1 MAHRFIIDSSPMGK
15 GSPLT
20 PDRRRGNNFS
30 QYEDG
35 LTSSPL
41 GAPPS
46 AAADFGSSM
55 PPAFDSPRPSNFGIG
70 TTSSTGGGLF
80 GQPRSQHAPLGRAN
94 RGRPSGLGR
103 QLRANGNDK
112 EDDFSDGLD
121 DDEELPPVRGS
132 LFRSTPQTT
141 RAPQRKDDM
150 EAEVERYIDEEMEE
164 ELSAD
169 ASETGDIFLNMRHD
183 DRAYGQPVIG
193 EESDLMMLQ
202 TPAATA
208 RVRKEAESIFSQ
220 STRFRPRNHEL
231 QFGTIAKDI
240 YTYQEPARIT
250 ESPDL
255 ILKTENLVCQLY
267 NDGVGA
273 HEDPERLENSL
284 ANITYRLIQLW
295 TEYTDELPP
304 PEGEDLATIGPPEGA
319 DPFEKAAYVAHLILR
334 MHHARFDTKTEDDKV
349 PPLPEILF
357 DWLQSSHNLFPN
369 QVREISRY
377 KPSPACHSLY
387 WQTLRNAL
395 LRGDVTGA
403 QQLLRN
409 AGWEHVRRGPLGGPT
424 YTGKALENVRRFAEA
439 TCEMLDQ
446 CPAAR
451 NDWEI
456 LDSSWTLFRVQ
467 ARGSLDRLTL
477 FAEGKDT
484 SLLDSLNDGVDTSMS
499 AMAKKA
505 SSQIPWDIYENLQTV
520 YDIVLGQTE
529 AILETAQDWCE
540 ATVALLGWWDEGVQR
555 PKSLVQS
562 QFGVSPGSFTDS
574 EDYFDRLVTVF
585 NIVIQSGLTPNTMN
599 PVEVALASAFEGN
612 VHAVVGCLRTWSLPV
627 ACSVAEIASLGKW
640 LPPPESAKPLP
651 ADSLD
656 IDDLMLLG
664 VGQPTTDDVEGIK
677 DTTLVIYAREL
688 AGIEHLSP
696 QRDGWEMA
704 IQVLGRMDV
713 PEKSEETVGELL
725 RDLLATLDENSST
738 TVDKMWRLLSDL
750 GMMNYAEET
759 AETFAEILA
768 KESHRY
774 GEALWYFALSHRTDR
789 VREVLNLL
797 MSYSLVQSTVYPAE
811 QDLDKDLKGLLRNRS
826 ETLEDKAKIDLEAA
840 QVLGRMLSGY
850 ATLRKFYEI
859 RDEIGN
865 IEETSPSRAL
875 AMRKQA
881 AFALVAVV
889 SSSGDNI
896 RGGLYDET
904 RDAVVSEDFLLAL
917 LGETTVFINQSP
929 SVISLE
935 QLDIL
940 LKAIEDIQA
949 VGTGV
954 YSTCE
959 EFFNLVLASAH
970 GLKGSTPSDL
980 IKSTGSLSGSSTY
993 MMSGSSLLA
1002 SHMQKSIVGGRG
1014 GKVNRGWDWRKGW
1027 LANTKGEDVIRK
1039 LRLGLA
1045 KDLASLWLDDADG
1058 SLPPTYEKLFN
1069 RYTEVRRVL
1078 GKQRLTLAEK
1088 ILYSHLDSV
1097 EESLLTNT
1105 DNGRSIRGKANLL
1118 LKPDRVNMQDA
1129 SAQMAL
1135 LQFMS
1140 CNLAKPAIPASIHCD
1155 HLIVGAKGAENDL
1168 STGIQANKEI
1178 FDFLES
1184 AARKYGMDFWPPG
1197 AGIIHQTVLENYAL
1211 PGLMMLGTDSH
1222 SPNAGGLCTVTIGVG
1237 GADAVEALVGAP
1249 WELKAPKVLGVQLT
1263 GSLNN
1268 WVAPKDVILKLAGE
1282 LTVRGGTG
1290 SIIEYFGPG
1299 VDTLSATGMATICN
1313 MGAEVGATTSIFPYT
1328 EASARYL
1335 ESTRRGQAVENIKA
1349 LQGFPGN
1356 GASEDARFQF
1366 KADEGAEYDQ
1376 LITINLS
1383 ELEPHVNGP
1392 FTPDLATPLSKFKN
1406 VVKEQQWPEK
1416 LSAGLIGSCT
1426 NSSYEDMTRVESL
1439 LKEAADAGLKPAAD
1453 FYITPGSEQIR
1464 ATLERDGTLKTFEA
1478 AGGVLLSNACGPC
1491 IGQWQ
1496 RQDGVTKG
1504 TSNAILTSYN
1514 RNFRGRNDGN
1524 PETMNFLASPE
1535 IVTAMAFAGSTTFNP
1550 MTDTIKTPSGKD
1562 FKFSP
1567 PHGLEGPQT
1576 PFSAGVAS
1584 LGVLSQQ
1591 PDPSIQV
1598 AVSPSSDRL
1607 AFLEPFAPFPEH
1619 DLSGLRVLVKVTGK
1633 CTTDTISAA
1642 GPWLKYKG
1650 HLPNISTNTLNTATN
1665 AETGEVNAAYDL
1677 DGSKHTI
1684 PELGQRWRERGQE
1697 WLVVAEHNYG
1707 EGSAREHAALQ
1718 PRYLGARVVLT
1729 KSFARIHET
1738 NLKKQGV
1745 VPLTFENEA
1754 DYDRIGA
1761 GDEVSTVGLYEM
1773 LRNKGKGDVQLK
1785 VKKASGEEVLIPTKH
1800 AISKDQAGFILAGSA
1815 LNLLSKRA

>member
-1 MAHRFIIDSSPMGK
+1 M
-15 GSPLT
+15 
-20 PDRRRGNNFS
+20 
-30 QYEDG
+30 
-35 LTSSPL
+35 
-41 GAPPS
+41 
-46 AAADFGSSM
+46 
-55 PPAFDSPRPSNFGIG
+55 
-70 TTSSTGGGLF
+70 
-80 GQPRSQHAPLGRAN
+80 
-94 RGRPSGLGR
+94 
-103 QLRANGNDK
+103 
-112 EDDFSDGLD
+112 
-121 DDEELPPVRGS
+121 
-132 LFRSTPQTT
+132 
-141 RAPQRKDDM
+141 
-150 EAEVERYIDEEMEE
+150 
-164 ELSAD
+164 
-169 ASETGDIFLNMRHD
+169 
-183 DRAYGQPVIG
+183 
-193 EESDLMMLQ
+193 
-202 TPAATA
+202 
-208 RVRKEAESIFSQ
+208 
-220 STRFRPRNHEL
+220 
-231 QFGTIAKDI
+231 
-240 YTYQEPARIT
+240 
-250 ESPDL
+250 
-255 ILKTENLVCQLY
+255 
-267 NDGVGA
+267 
-273 HEDPERLENSL
+273 
-284 ANITYRLIQLW
+284 
-295 TEYTDELPP
+295 
-304 PEGEDLATIGPPEGA
+304 
-319 DPFEKAAYVAHLILR
+319 
-334 MHHARFDTKTEDDKV
+334 
-349 PPLPEILF
+349 
-357 DWLQSSHNLFPN
+357 
-369 QVREISRY
+369 
-377 KPSPACHSLY
+377 
-387 WQTLRNAL
+387 
-395 LRGDVTGA
+395 
-403 QQLLRN
+403 
-409 AGWEHVRRGPLGGPT
+409 
-424 YTGKALENVRRFAEA
+424 
-439 TCEMLDQ
+439 
-446 CPAAR
+446 
-451 NDWEI
+451 
-456 LDSSWTLFRVQ
+456 
-467 ARGSLDRLTL
+467 
-477 FAEGKDT
+477 
-484 SLLDSLNDGVDTSMS
+484 
-499 AMAKKA
+499 
-505 SSQIPWDIYENLQTV
+505 
-520 YDIVLGQTE
+520 
-529 AILETAQDWCE
+529 
-540 ATVALLGWWDEGVQR
+540 
-555 PKSLVQS
+555 
-562 QFGVSPGSFTDS
+562 
-574 EDYFDRLVTVF
+574 
-585 NIVIQSGLTPNTMN
+585 
-599 PVEVALASAFEGN
+599 
-612 VHAVVGCLRTWSLPV
+612 
-627 ACSVAEIASLGKW
+627 
-640 LPPPESAKPLP
+640 
-651 ADSLD
+651 
-656 IDDLMLLG
+656 
-664 VGQPTTDDVEGIK
+664 
-677 DTTLVIYAREL
+677 
-688 AGIEHLSP
+688 
-696 QRDGWEMA
+696 
-704 IQVLGRMDV
+704 
-713 PEKSEETVGELL
+713 
-725 RDLLATLDENSST
+725 
-738 TVDKMWRLLSDL
+738 
-750 GMMNYAEET
+750 
-759 AETFAEILA
+759 
-768 KESHRY
+768 
-774 GEALWYFALSHRTDR
+774 
-789 VREVLNLL
+789 
-797 MSYSLVQSTVYPAE
+797 
-811 QDLDKDLKGLLRNRS
+811 
-826 ETLEDKAKIDLEAA
+826 
-840 QVLGRMLSGY
+840 
-850 ATLRKFYEI
+850 
-859 RDEIGN
+859 
-865 IEETSPSRAL
+865 
-875 AMRKQA
+875 
-881 AFALVAVV
+881 
-889 SSSGDNI
+889 
-896 RGGLYDET
+896 
-904 RDAVVSEDFLLAL
+904 
-917 LGETTVFINQSP
+917 
-929 SVISLE
+929 
-935 QLDIL
+935 
-940 LKAIEDIQA
+940 
-949 VGTGV
+949 
-954 YSTCE
+954 
-959 EFFNLVLASAH
+959 
-970 GLKGSTPSDL
+970 
-980 IKSTGSLSGSSTY
+980 
-993 MMSGSSLLA
+993 
-1002 SHMQKSIVGGRG
+1002 
-1014 GKVNRGWDWRKGW
+1014 
-1027 LANTKGEDVIRK
+1027 
-1039 LRLGLA
+1039 
-1045 KDLASLWLDDADG
+1045 
-1058 SLPPTYEKLFN
+1058 
-1069 RYTEVRRVL
+1069 RRVL

-1088 ILYSHLDSV
+1088 ILYSHLDNV
-1097 EESLLTNT
+1097 EDSLLTNT

-1140 CNLAKPAIPASIHCD
+1140 CNLERPAIPASIHCD

-1249 WELKAPKVLGVQLT
+1249 WELKAPKVLGVKLT

-1313 MGAEVGATTSIFPYT
+1313 MGAEVGATTSLFPYT

-1335 ESTRRGQAVENIKA
+1335 ESTRRSQAVENIKA
-1349 LQGFPGN
+1349 LQSFPGN
-1356 GASEDARFQF
+1356 SASEDSRFQF

-1392 FTPDLATPLSKFKN
+1392 FTPDLATPLSKFKD

-1576 PFSAGVAS
+1576 PFEAGVPS

-1607 AFLEPFAPFPEH
+1607 AFLEPFAPFPES

-1684 PELGQRWRERGQE
+1684 PELGQLWKERNQE

-1754 DYDRIGA
+1754 DYDKIAA

-1785 VKKASGEEVLIPTKH
+1785 VKKASGEEFLIPTKH
-1800 AISKDQAGFILAGSA
+1800 AVSKDQAGFILAGSA
-1815 LNLLSKRA
+1815 LNLLSKGV

>member
-1 MAHRFIIDSSPMGK
+1 MANRFIIDSSPMGK

-20 PDRRRGNNFS
+20 PDRRRANNFS
-30 QYEDG
+30 QYDDN
-35 LTSSPL
+35 LTSTPL
-41 GAPPS
+41 GPPPS
-46 AAADFGSSM
+46 TAAEFGSSVN
-55 PPAFDSPRPSNFGIG
+55 PNFGIS
-70 TTSSTGGGLF
+70 TTSSSGGGLF
-80 GQPRSQHAPLGRAN
+80 GQSRNPNAPLGRGI
-94 RGRPSGLGR
+94 RGRPSGLSR
-103 QLRANGNDK
+103 QLRANDDK
-112 EDDFSDGLD
+112 EDDFGEGFD
-121 DDEELPPVRGS
+121 DDEELPPLRGS
-132 LFRSTPQTT
+132 LFRSAPQTT
-141 RAPQRKDDM
+141 RTSQRKDDM

-164 ELSAD
+164 ELSAGGSD
-169 ASETGDIFLNMRHD
+169 TGDIFLNMRHD

-220 STRFRPRNHEL
+220 STRFRPTRHHEL
-231 QFGTIAKDI
+231 LFATIAKDI

-273 HEDPERLENSL
+273 IEDPERLENSL

-295 TEYTDELPP
+295 TEYTEELPP
-304 PEGEDLATIGPPEGA
+304 PEGEDLATIGPPESA

-334 MHHARFDTKTEDDKV
+334 MHHARFDTKTEDDKT

-540 ATVALLGWWDEGVQR
+540 ATVALFGWWDEGIQR

-585 NIVIQSGLTPNTMN
+585 NVVIQSGLTPNTMN

-612 VHAVVGCLRTWSLPV
+612 VHAVIGCLRTWSLPV

-640 LPPPESAKPLP
+640 LPLQESAKPLP

-664 VGQPTTDDVEGIK
+664 VGQPSTDDIEGIK

-725 RDLLATLDENSST
+725 RDLLATLDENSSI

-759 AETFAEILA
+759 AETFAEILS

-811 QDLDKDLKGLLRNRS
+811 KDLDEDLKGLLRNRS
-826 ETLEDKAKIDLEAA
+826 EALEEKAKIDLEAA
-840 QVLGRMLSGY
+840 QLLGRMLSGY

-875 AMRKQA
+875 AMKKQA

-949 VGTGV
+949 VGTRV

-959 EFFNLVLASAH
+959 EFFNLVLASAQ
-970 GLKGSTPSDL
+970 GLKGSTPADL
-980 IKSTGSLSGSSTY
+980 MKSTNSLSGSTY

-1002 SHMQKSIVGGRG
+1002 SHMQKSIMAGG

-1045 KDLASLWLDDADG
+1045 KDLSSLWRFSSVK

-1088 ILYSHLDSV
+1088 ILYSHLDNV

-1140 CNLAKPAIPASIHCD
+1140 CNLEKPAIPASIHCD

-1249 WELKAPKVLGVQLT
+1249 WELKAPKVLGVKLT

-1335 ESTRRGQAVENIKA
+1335 ESTRRSEAVENIKA
-1349 LQGFPGN
+1349 LESFPGN
-1356 GASEDARFQF
+1356 NSSEDSRFQF

-1392 FTPDLATPLSKFKN
+1392 FTPDLATPLSKFKD

-1550 MTDTIKTPSGKD
+1550 MTDSIKTPSGKD

-1567 PHGLEGPQT
+1567 PHGLEGPKS
-1576 PFSAGVAS
+1576 PFEAGVPS

-1591 PDPSIQV
+1591 PDPSVQV

-1607 AFLEPFAPFPEH
+1607 AFLEPFAPFPES

-1684 PELGQRWRERGQE
+1684 PELGQLWKERNQE

-1754 DYDRIGA
+1754 DYDKINA

-1785 VKKASGEEVLIPTKH
+1785 VKKASGEEFLIPTKH
-1800 AISKDQAGFILAGSA
+1800 AVSKDQAGFILAGSA
-1815 LNLLSKRA
+1815 LNLLSKGI